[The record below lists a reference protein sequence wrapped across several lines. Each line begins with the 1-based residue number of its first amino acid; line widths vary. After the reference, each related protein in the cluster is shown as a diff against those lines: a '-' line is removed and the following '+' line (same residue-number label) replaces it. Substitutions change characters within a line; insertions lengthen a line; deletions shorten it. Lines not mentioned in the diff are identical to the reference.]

1 VPCWIEGLTNS
12 KVSKARV
19 LLAEIANLKDRG
31 LIPEVVV
38 IDFVFKNIQPLK
50 DRLHLAYLYTGV
62 RNPSRLIDKRFT
74 KEDIL
79 SRAEL
84 MLRGAIVNDGD
95 PRAYYAWSLPH
106 AISLIT

>member
-1 VPCWIEGLTNS
+1 
-12 KVSKARV
+12 
-19 LLAEIANLKDRG
+19 
-31 LIPEVVV
+31 
-38 IDFVFKNIQPLK
+38 
-50 DRLHLAYLYTGV
+50 
-62 RNPSRLIDKRFT
+62 
-74 KEDIL
+74 L